1 MAVPP
6 RPGDIHPTFEADARD
21 EPAPAVP
28 KPLPDH
34 GRPWTP
40 AVAMVVLALIAIAL
54 IVLL

>member
-6 RPGDIHPTFEADARD
+6 RPSDIHPTFEAERHD

-34 GRPWTP
+34 GRSWTP
-40 AVAMVVLALIAIAL
+40 AVVMVVVALVAIAL